1 MPWKECD
8 KVSERLKFIGRLLN
22 GEKMTDVCLELGISR
37 VTGYKIWNRYK
48 EEGIKAMNDRSSR
61 PWRLANQTPA
71 SIEKSIIE
79 IKRKYPTWGAP
90 KILAILGKQDKGI
103 KLPARSTVHA
113 ILDRHGLVKRR
124 RKNRL
129 YRSQGTSLITVD
141 SPNQLWCADFKGH
154 FKMGNSDYCY
164 PLTITDQFSRYLISC
179 EGLESAKEKSAVETF
194 KRVFS
199 EYGMPG
205 VIRTDNGV
213 PFAARSLFGL
223 SKLSILWLRLG
234 INIERI
240 EPGHPEQNGRHERMH
255 KTLKEEVTRPP
266 GRNLLQQQEMM
277 DHFREI
283 FNNERPHEALQM
295 KCPNDVYQPSQR
307 PYPKILEEYNY
318 SKFDFTKRVSKCGAI
333 KLQGGKKIF
342 ISEVFG
348 GQDVGIR
355 EIEDGIWSVA
365 FMDFELGYF
374 SADSTLF
381 NPGINPFL
389 PIINQNV

>member
-8 KVSERLKFIGRLLN
+8 KVSERLKFIGRLLS

-48 EEGIKAMNDRSSR
+48 QEGLKAMNDRSSR

-71 SIEKSIIE
+71 SIERAIVE

-90 KILAILGKQDKGI
+90 KILAILEKQDKGV

-129 YRSQGTSLITVD
+129 YKSKGTSLITVD

-154 FKMGNSDYCY
+154 FKMGNSNYCY
-164 PLTITDQFSRYLISC
+164 PLTITDQHSRYLISC
-179 EGLESAKEKSAVETF
+179 EALESAKEKNAVETF
-194 KRVFS
+194 KRVFE
-199 EYGMPG
+199 EYGMPN

-234 INIERI
+234 IDIERI

-266 GRNLLQQQEMM
+266 GRNLLQQQEML
-277 DHFREI
+277 DHFRI
-283 FNNERPHEALQM
+283 VFNNERPHEALQM
-295 KCPNDVYQPSQR
+295 KCPAEVYQPSSKA
-307 PYPKILEEYNY
+307 YPKILEEYNY
-318 SKFDFTKRVSKCGAI
+318 SKFDFTKRVTKCGTI
-333 KLQGGKKIF
+333 KLQGGRKIF
-342 ISEVFG
+342 ISEIFG

-355 EIEDGIWSVA
+355 EIEDGIWSVT

-374 SADSTLF
+374 SSDSTLF